1 MRPLFFMIITP
12 HMLVGA
18 AVGAHSSH
26 FWSAFILGLFSHFL
40 LDALPHWD
48 YLKKVK
54 ISNPDHLK
62 KIGLDFISGGLLVL
76 FLTWSSPQKFFILV
90 ALVAALLPDCLETIY
105 HNFNIICLR
114 PLSHIHH
121 NINFQKRLCFWSG
134 LPFMLI
140 VSFTALLI
148 LIFDKWG

>member
-1 MRPLFFMIITP
+1 MRPLFFMVITP

-18 AVGAHSSH
+18 AVGAHSPNL
-26 FWSAFILGLFSHFL
+26 WSAFILGLFSHFL

-62 KIGLDFISGGLLVL
+62 KIGLDFILGGLLVL
-76 FLTWSSPQKFFILV
+76 FLTWSSPQKLFILV
-90 ALVAALLPDCLETIY
+90 ALGAALLLDCLEAIY
-105 HNFNIICLR
+105 YNFNIKWLR
-114 PLSHIHH
+114 PLSLIHH
-121 NINFQKRLCFWSG
+121 KIHFQKRLCFWSG
-134 LPFMLI
+134 LPLMLI
-140 VSFTALLI
+140 VSLLALLI

>member
-1 MRPLFFMIITP
+1 MIITP

-26 FWSAFILGLFSHFL
+26 LWSAFVLGLFSHYL

-48 YLKKVK
+48 YLNEVK

-62 KIGLDFISGGLLVL
+62 KIGLDFILGGLLVL

-90 ALVAALLPDCLETIY
+90 ALIAALLPDCLEVFY
-105 HNFNIICLR
+105 SNFNIKWLR
-114 PLSHIHH
+114 PLSLIHH
-121 NINFQKRLCFWSG
+121 KIHSQKRLSFWSG
-134 LPFMLI
+134 LSLMLI
-140 VSFTALLI
+140 VSLTAIMILL
-148 LIFDKWG
+148 FNKWG